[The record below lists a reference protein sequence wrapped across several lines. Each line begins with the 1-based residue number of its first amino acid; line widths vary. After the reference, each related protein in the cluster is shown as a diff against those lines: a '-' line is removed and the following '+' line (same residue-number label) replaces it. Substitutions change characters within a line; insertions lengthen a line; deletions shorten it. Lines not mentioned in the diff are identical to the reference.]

1 MTSQRIRVGSNQHKE
16 LFCRTFHETH
26 ETYDPAALSWPELD
40 DGSLKRLR
48 AVPFWGTAL
57 QIERNAGFLVNE
69 FAKVQSDAAIRE
81 AIALQGYEEDRH
93 AKMIG
98 MLVERYGLNAETSE
112 DLPKPTKRAFIDFG
126 YNECLDSFF
135 GFGVFRLARE
145 ARVLPDELISLFTR
159 VLHEEARHIVFF
171 VNWIAYDRAQRG
183 YGASPLQI
191 PATTLGYFRSLAR
204 LITLAL
210 GGKKNAE
217 SQKFGD
223 AFNEVSFENLTLR
236 DFVQACVEENDRQM
250 ALLDPRLLRPR
261 VIPTIA
267 RFALRFM
274 KEKARPVAAPVVHTN
289 GQPAR
294 PAPVSH
300 DSDAEYVGARAESET

>member
-1 MTSQRIRVGSNQHKE
+1 MTSQRVRVGSTEHKQ
-16 LFCRTFHETH
+16 LFCHTFIETH
-26 ETYDPAALSWPELD
+26 EAYEPEALPWPDLD
-40 DGSLKRLR
+40 EDSLARLR

-69 FAKVQSDAAIRE
+69 FAKAQSDPLIRE

-98 MLVERYGLNAETSE
+98 MLVERYDLNAETSDE
-112 DLPKPTKRAFIDFG
+112 LPKPTKRAFIDFG

-171 VNWIAYDRAQRG
+171 VNWIAFDRAQRG
-183 YGASPLQI
+183 YGATPLQA
-191 PATTLGYFRSLAR
+191 PATAIGYFRSLAR
-204 LITLAL
+204 LVALAR

-223 AFNEVSFENLTLR
+223 AFNNVSFAHLTLR
-236 DFVQACVEENDRQM
+236 DFVEACISENDRQM

-261 VIPTIA
+261 VIPSIA

-274 KEKARPVAAPVVHTN
+274 KQKPRPAAPADEKADYVA
-289 GQPAR
+289 
-294 PAPVSH
+294 
-300 DSDAEYVGARAESET
+300 ARAESET

>member
-1 MTSQRIRVGSNQHKE
+1 MTSRIRVGSKEHKE
-16 LFCRTFHETH
+16 LFCHTFIETH
-26 ETYDPAALSWPELD
+26 EAYDPTALPWPDLD

-48 AVPFWGTAL
+48 SVPFWGTAL

-69 FAKVQSDAAIRE
+69 FAKAQGDPLIRE

-98 MLVERYGLNAETSE
+98 MLVERYGLNAETSG

-135 GFGVFRLARE
+135 GFGIFRLARE

-183 YGASPLQI
+183 YGSTPLQI

-204 LITLAL
+204 LINLAR
-210 GGKKNAE
+210 GGKKNVE
-217 SQKFGD
+217 SQQFGG
-223 AFNEVSFENLTLR
+223 AFNEISFAELTLR
-236 DFVQACVEENDRQM
+236 DFVQACVEENEQQM
-250 ALLDPRLLRPR
+250 AVLDPRLLRPR
-261 VIPTIA
+261 VIPSIA

-274 KEKARPVAAPVVHTN
+274 KQKARPASAPSM
-289 GQPAR
+289 P
-294 PAPVSH
+294 H
-300 DSDAEYVGARAESET
+300 DDGAEYVPARAETET

>member
-1 MTSQRIRVGSNQHKE
+1 MTSQRVRVGSNEHKE
-16 LFCRTFHETH
+16 LFCRTFIETH
-26 ETYDPAALSWPELD
+26 EAYDPAVLPWPELD
-40 DGSLKRLR
+40 DESLKRLR

-69 FAKVQSDAAIRE
+69 FAKAQSDPFIRE

-98 MLVERYGLNAETSE
+98 TLVDRYGLDAETSD
-112 DLPKPTKRAFIDFG
+112 DLPAPTKRAFIDFG

-171 VNWIAYDRAQRG
+171 VNWIAHDRAQRG
-183 YGASPLQI
+183 YGPAPLQI
-191 PATTLGYFRSLAR
+191 PATALGYFRSLAR
-204 LITLAL
+204 LINLAR

-223 AFNEVSFENLTLR
+223 AFNEVSFAQLTLR
-236 DFVQACVEENDRQM
+236 DFVEACIEENDRQM
-250 ALLDPRLLRPR
+250 ATLDPRLLRPR
-261 VIPTIA
+261 VIPSIA

-274 KEKARPVAAPVVHTN
+274 AKSAKKEMRPTSAPLDGLGVLRQT
-289 GQPAR
+289 QDDK
-294 PAPVSH
+294 S
-300 DSDAEYVGARAESET
+300 EYVGARAESES

>member
-1 MTSQRIRVGSNQHKE
+1 MTSLRVRVGSTEHKQ
-16 LFCRTFHETH
+16 LFCTTFIETH
-26 ETYDPAALSWPELD
+26 EAYDPASLPWPELD
-40 DGSLKRLR
+40 DASLRRLR

-57 QIERNAGFLVNE
+57 QIERNAGYLVNE
-69 FAKVQSDAAIRE
+69 IAKAQSDPLIRD

-98 MLVERYGLNAETSE
+98 TLVERYGLDAEMSE
-112 DLPKPTKRAFIDFG
+112 DLPAPTKRAFIDFG

-135 GFGVFRLARE
+135 GFGVFRLASE

-183 YGASPLQI
+183 LATPLLQF
-191 PATTLGYFRSLAR
+191 PGTTVGYFRSLAR
-204 LITLAL
+204 LIALAR

-236 DFVQACVEENDRQM
+236 DFVHACIAENDRQM
-250 ALLDPRLLRPR
+250 ATLDPRLLRPR
-261 VIPTIA
+261 VIPSIA

-274 KEKARPVAAPVVHTN
+274 GNGVKKAEPAAPPV
-289 GQPAR
+289 PA
-294 PAPVSH
+294 H
-300 DSDAEYVGARAESET
+300 AESESLDLHA

>member
-1 MTSQRIRVGSNQHKE
+1 MASMRVRVGSTEHKQ
-16 LFCRTFHETH
+16 LFCRTFIETH
-26 ETYDPAALSWPELD
+26 EAYDPASLPWPNLD
-40 DGSLKRLR
+40 DNSLKRLR

-57 QIERNAGFLVNE
+57 QIERNAGYLVNA
-69 FAKVQSDAAIRE
+69 FAQMQPDPLIRE

-98 MLVERYGLNAETSE
+98 MLVERYGLDAEISGG
-112 DLPKPTKRAFIDFG
+112 LPAPTKREFIDFG

-159 VLHEEARHIVFF
+159 VLHEEARHITFF

-183 YGASPLQI
+183 YGAPLLQA
-191 PATTLGYFRSLAR
+191 PATTIGYFRSLAR
-204 LITLAL
+204 LIGLAR

-223 AFNEVSFENLTLR
+223 AFNEVSFAHLTLR
-236 DFVQACVEENDRQM
+236 DFVSACLTENDEQM
-250 ALLDPRLLRPR
+250 ASLDPRLLRPR
-261 VIPTIA
+261 VIPSIA
-267 RFALRFM
+267 RFTLRFM
-274 KEKARPVAAPVVHTN
+274 GNGAKKAEPAAPPLTH
-289 GQPAR
+289 
-294 PAPVSH
+294 
-300 DSDAEYVGARAESET
+300 AESESLDLHA